1 MLALASAARKKIVQ
15 PLASSTQILAMK
27 LSRNKIRIFYKI
39 LYNSTKMCKLAL
51 IKEHNLVNI
60 LSTT

>member
-1 MLALASAARKKIVQ
+1 MLALASAAGKKIVQ
-15 PLASSTQILAMK
+15 IASSTQILAMK
-27 LSRNKIRIFYKI
+27 LSRNKIRIKYKN

-60 LSTT
+60 QSTT